1 MKEELLLD
9 LSDCNHPPIFL
20 KINGQEFFPTKKKK
34 KKQRGRELPV
44 TRGLL
49 IAVINSQ
56 HPAGEKTQR
65 SAGSGGVGAGS
76 DGKCWGAF
84 VPARPHY
91 AIGKCKIQRLG
102 KCLIK
107 GFPARSGAGIM
118 KNAGEPLAH
127 GVGVAG
133 AALWHRG

>member
-65 SAGSGGVGAGS
+65 SAGSGGEWEREAMGS
-76 DGKCWGAF
+76 
-84 VPARPHY
+84 
-91 AIGKCKIQRLG
+91 
-102 KCLIK
+102 
-107 GFPARSGAGIM
+107 
-118 KNAGEPLAH
+118 AGELSFQLGLIMPS
-127 GVGVAG
+127 GSVKS
-133 AALWHRG
+133 RGWGNVSLRASRLVPGLE